1 LNKKQTYDLYIFK
14 KSTLLGICIGFAI
27 LLFSIFK
34 SDYNP
39 NFILSFI
46 GLGIMIASMFT
57 FGFGMCM
64 NLMNE
69 TADKSKGNN
78 TSPSS
83 ENLYYFLEKR
93 SYFYK

>member
-1 LNKKQTYDLYIFK
+1 MLHKKHTYDLYIFK
-14 KSTLLGICIGFAI
+14 KTTYIGMCVGVAVF
-27 LLFSIFK
+27 LFSIFE
-34 SDYNP
+34 SDFNN

-46 GLGIMIASMFT
+46 GLGIIVASMFT

-64 NLMNE
+64 NLMDE

-78 TSPSS
+78 TSPSN

-93 SYFYK
+93 SYFY